1 MFVEDPSR
9 FSRKETNDLRY
20 RIKKKLKK
28 AVTDLEFLL
37 QRKDDTGIDLGEL
50 LDLIGTQDNAAQ
62 KTSTSERKVLQS
74 QKKATTKYKPLSALE
89 NW

>member
-37 QRKDDTGIDLGEL
+37 QRKDDAGIDLGEL
-50 LDLIGTQDNAAQ
+50 LDLIGTQDNAGQ
-62 KTSTSERKVLQS
+62 KTSTSGRKVLQS